1 MIDALPAALKELLHL
16 RQVRAFV
23 MGESYWKV
31 VLTSGKTLSELD
43 ERTYID
49 GEKVI
54 RVRRLEWLEDIIGSG
69 DIAKV
74 RKVMLCTPQGTAHI
88 EAREPYT
95 AFQFSRGVM
104 NMLGSQ
110 YARVKNCQV
119 VGVVT
124 DKETGG
130 CDCAIWDAQ
139 TRQLYTMRNCVKN
152 FSAWREGVIPVGR
165 LNIEAMDLRGVV

>member
-1 MIDALPAALKELLHL
+1 MLKPVRTFLL
-16 RQVRAFV
+16 
-23 MGESYWKV
+23 GESYWKV
-31 VLTSGKTLSELD
+31 RFTSGRELSELD
-43 ERTYID
+43 IKPYLD
-49 GEKVI
+49 GN
-54 RVRRLEWLEDIIGSG
+54 RVMRRRSVEWLEDIIGSG
-69 DIAKV
+69 DIARV